1 MNFHDRLG
9 LDKEAPRATV
19 AYRPAPRHVA
29 KRHSAL
35 EHMAARAGAPI
46 FGSRFVFP
54 RRLNEAVALLQA
66 GQEAGDLPP
75 EHAAGY
81 YGADLHLDLDPATL
95 THRISDEVTTPDGA
109 RWMGRSFLDAAD
121 WSGVISRIDESPI
134 HLEMCELV
142 AGPSDYRRTQTYR
155 NLMLGIEVGKPAYRH
170 GVLMS
175 STERIDAYIIYC
187 RDLIKSAR
195 KRGIVRHTVLG
206 RFHRLR
212 LKHRRL
218 RSIAVDAGERDVG
231 VAITA
236 DGTIIRLLGG
246 KHRMA
251 IAQALKLPRIPVEV
265 RLVHAAWIAELM
277 NRTGLPA
284 HLALK
289 EGVAELRAAAARL

>member
-9 LDKEAPRATV
+9 LDTQAQRATV

-29 KRHSAL
+29 KRQGPL

-54 RRLNEAVALLQA
+54 GRLNKAVASLHA
-66 GQEAGDLPP
+66 GQQAVDLPP

-81 YGADLHLDLDPATL
+81 YGAALHLDLDPAAL
-95 THRISDEVTTPDGA
+95 VHRISDEVITPRGA
-109 RWMGRSFLDAAD
+109 RWMGWSFLDAAD
-121 WSGVISRIDESPI
+121 WDGVISRIDESPI
-134 HLEMCELV
+134 HKEMCELV
-142 AGPSDYRRTQTYR
+142 AGPADYRHTQTYL
-155 NLMLGIEVGKPAYRH
+155 NLMRGIEVGRPAYRH

-175 STERIDAYIIYC
+175 STDRIDAYIIYC
-187 RDLIKSAR
+187 HDLIKSAR
-195 KRGIVRHTVLG
+195 KCGIVRHTVLG

-231 VAITA
+231 VAIGA

-265 RLVHAAWIAELM
+265 RLVHVAWIAEQM
-277 NRTGLPA
+277 KRTGLPA

-289 EGVAELRAAAARL
+289 EGVAELRAAARL